1 MQSSLFRLKE
11 NAMQKQKQTGVVV
24 YNQSKKIPL
33 YQKFAA
39 ATGATLLAVNAHAT
53 ETGIDLSGLT
63 AQFTSLGTA
72 VKGVIAVA
80 MTVAILVVGW
90 RWIKRAVFSL

>member
-1 MQSSLFRLKE
+1 MQK
-11 NAMQKQKQTGVVV
+11 QKQKQTGVVV

-33 YQKFAA
+33 YQKFAT

-53 ETGIDLSGLT
+53 ETTGIDLSGLT